1 MSINLELHL
10 DHLHI
15 SDAVVEKIQS
25 RLDGMEEGHNDI
37 TGAYVSVKQMSGKP
51 SVNLYE
57 ATVVLYHKPEN
68 LTGSAKSRDIPEA
81 ITGALVG
88 VERQLRKAR
97 SAIRDRRKRAVKASK
112 LTPADAIPAD
122 SFDPEDF

>member
-15 SDAVVEKIQS
+15 SDAVVDKIHA
-25 RLDGMEEGHNDI
+25 RLDRMEEGHHDI
-37 TGAYVSVKQMSGKP
+37 TGAYLSVKQMSGKP
-51 SVNLYE
+51 TVNVYE
-57 ATVVLYHKPEN
+57 ATCVLYHRPEN

-81 ITGALVG
+81 IAGALVG

-112 LTPADAIPAD
+112 LEPVDRPITD
-122 SFDPEDF
+122 